1 MSDWKLLN
9 TTNASGASTV
19 EFTSLTGY
27 KFFKFVGIDLIPSTA
42 GQELKFQVNATGQ
55 SGFNEE
61 MTTTFMD
68 ADHTE
73 SGTGTLNYEAND
85 DQAAG
90 TAYQKLTRAT
100 GGDADATCAGELIL
114 FNPNG
119 TRVKLFW
126 ARFNEYFSSSPR
138 SLDNHVA
145 GFINTTSVI
154 SEISFKFNTG
164 TITGT
169 IKQYGLVAT

>member
-1 MSDWKLLN
+1 MSNKYYVNYGGPSARGW
-9 TTNASGASTV
+9 SGSQA
-19 EFTSLTGY
+19 
-27 KFFKFVGIDLIPSTA
+27 IIPR
-42 GQELKFQVNATGQ
+42 
-55 SGFNEE
+55 
-61 MTTTFMD
+61 D
-68 ADHTE
+68 
-73 SGTGTLNYEAND
+73 
-85 DQAAG
+85 
-90 TAYQKLTRAT
+90 
-100 GGDADATCAGELIL
+100 
-114 FNPNG
+114 NG
-119 TRVKLFW
+119 CVKLFW